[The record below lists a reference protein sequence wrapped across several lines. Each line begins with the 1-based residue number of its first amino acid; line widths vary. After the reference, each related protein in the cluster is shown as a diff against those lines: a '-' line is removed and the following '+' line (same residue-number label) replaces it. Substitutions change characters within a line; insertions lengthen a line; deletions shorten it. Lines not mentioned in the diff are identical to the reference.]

1 LIKVFTRKTPFSEK
15 IAYAAAISIMSGQR
29 PGRPDHPDFAEPLWG
44 LTQRCWD
51 QKAQNRPKIQDVIK
65 ALKEL

>member
-1 LIKVFTRKTPFSEK
+1 VKVFTRKNPFSEK
-15 IAYAAAISIMSGQR
+15 IAYAAAISITSGQR
-29 PGRPDHPDFAEPLWG
+29 PGKPGHPEFTDPLWE

-65 ALKEL
+65 ALKDL